1 MKKFQDTK
9 WLLLA
14 IIVIAITATIIIK
27 TLEYFFGVATVFF
40 GAVVLMPVCFVWTLL
55 TNK

>member
-1 MKKFQDTK
+1 MKKFQNTK

-40 GAVVLMPVCFVWTLL
+40 GAVVLMPICYVWTLL
-55 TNK
+55 TAK